1 MPMPVVMLVALTW
14 LAVVL
19 AITPGPNNAMVASS
33 GANFGY
39 RRSVPH
45 ILVIVGRICF
55 YAWASFCVNCSS
67 KAGWCVNVCAE
78 LALVC

>member
-1 MPMPVVMLVALTW
+1 MLMRMPVVMLVALTW

-19 AITPGPNNAMVASS
+19 AITSGPNNAMVASS

-45 ILVIVGRICF
+45 ILVIVGRICV
-55 YAWASFCVNCSS
+55 YAFMRGPLSVKTVPA
-67 KAGWCVNVCAE
+67 KLAGA
-78 LALVC
+78 

>member
-1 MPMPVVMLVALTW
+1 MLMPMPVVMLVALTW

-39 RRSVPH
+39 RRSD
-45 ILVIVGRICF
+45 LRLCF
-55 YAWASFCVNCSS
+55 YAWASFCENCSS